1 MKKLI
6 FLLASILLLILI
18 SCNNTSNRQT
28 DQKQTKTDRKMGKT
42 IPEWTKDK
50 VIYEINVRQYSK
62 EGKFEAV
69 KKDLP
74 RLKELGVGILWFMP
88 IYPIG
93 ELNRK
98 GSLGSYYSIQN
109 YTAINPEF
117 GTIEDFKEIVEEAH
131 KLGMYVIID
140 WVANHT
146 AWDHVWTKSH
156 PDFYTRDSL
165 GNIVSP
171 VEDWSD
177 VADLNYD
184 NPNMRQAMIDDMK
197 FWLNE
202 ANIDGFRCDVA
213 MMVPTEFWN
222 EARKQ
227 LDEIKPVFMLAEAE
241 QQDLHE
247 AAFDACYSWELMHA
261 INAVAKGEKPCNEI
275 DSILSWENKN
285 FSPDV
290 YHLRFTTNHDE
301 NSWNGT
307 VYERLGDGAKAF
319 SVLCY
324 TIPGVPLIYSGQEAA
339 MKKRLAFFDKDEIEW
354 GHYKFQ
360 EFYTKLNQLKKENPA
375 LWSGL
380 YGGEFFKLPSN
391 NNSDKIYAYAR
402 TKEANKIIVVLNL
415 SDKLLNVEISLPEV
429 LKDNYKDLFQDNMIE
444 LSDKI
449 SVELGA
455 WEFKVFVK

>member
-1 MKKLI
+1 MKNLTI
-6 FLLASILLLILI
+6 LVFSILLLSLI
-18 SCNNTSNRQT
+18 SCNNKV
-28 DQKQTKTDRKMGKT
+28 DKQKETEQTKTESNMGKT

-62 EGKFEAV
+62 GGNFEAV
-69 KKDLP
+69 KNDLP
-74 RLKELGVGILWFMP
+74 RLKELGVEILWFMP

-93 ELNRK
+93 EINRK

-117 GTIEDFKEIVEEAH
+117 GTLEDFKEIVNEAH

-146 AWDHVWTKSH
+146 AWDHVWTKSN
-156 PDFYTRDSL
+156 PDFFTRDSI

-171 VEDWSD
+171 VDDWSD
-177 VADLNYD
+177 VADLNYE
-184 NPNMRQAMIDDMK
+184 NLNMRQAMINDMK
-197 FWLNE
+197 FWLTE
-202 ANIDGFRCDVA
+202 ADVDGFRCDVA

-222 EARKQ
+222 EARRQ

-247 AAFDACYSWELMHA
+247 AAFDACYSWELMHTL
-261 INAVAKGEKPCNEI
+261 NAVAKGEKPCTEI
-275 DSILSWENKN
+275 DSILAWENKT

-307 VYERLGDGAKAF
+307 VFERLGDGAKAF

-324 TIPGVPLIYSGQEAA
+324 TIPGIPLIYSGQEAA
-339 MKKRLAFFDKDEIEW
+339 MKTRLAFFDKDEIPW
-354 GHYKFQ
+354 GEYEYQ
-360 EFYTKLNQLKKENPA
+360 EFYTKLNQLKKGNPA

-380 YGGEFFKLPSN
+380 HGGEFFRLQSN
-391 NNSDKIYAYAR
+391 TDSENIYAFAR

-415 SDKLLNVEISLPEV
+415 SNTVAKAEISLPEV
-429 LKDNYKDLFQDNMIE
+429 LKGRYTNYFIDEPLE
-444 LSDKI
+444 LTDSLNI
-449 SVELGA
+449 ELGA
-455 WEFKVFVK
+455 WDYKVMVK

>member
-227 LDEIKPVFMLAEAE
+227 LSPFLCLQKPNNKIYTKPLLMLA
-241 QQDLHE
+241 
-247 AAFDACYSWELMHA
+247 
-261 INAVAKGEKPCNEI
+261 IVGN
-275 DSILSWENKN
+275 
-285 FSPDV
+285 
-290 YHLRFTTNHDE
+290 
-301 NSWNGT
+301 
-307 VYERLGDGAKAF
+307 
-319 SVLCY
+319 LCM
-324 TIPGVPLIYSGQEAA
+324 L
-339 MKKRLAFFDKDEIEW
+339 
-354 GHYKFQ
+354 
-360 EFYTKLNQLKKENPA
+360 
-375 LWSGL
+375 
-380 YGGEFFKLPSN
+380 
-391 NNSDKIYAYAR
+391 
-402 TKEANKIIVVLNL
+402 
-415 SDKLLNVEISLPEV
+415 
-429 LKDNYKDLFQDNMIE
+429 
-444 LSDKI
+444 
-449 SVELGA
+449 
-455 WEFKVFVK
+455 